1 MSTTTLDP
9 VERLLNAVDDG
20 QSLIKNRDVLHFTYT
35 PNRILHRDKQQEMVT
50 QSLIPIYQKSIPSNL
65 LVYGKPGTGKTLVIK
80 KVLNQIQ
87 NRLDKNS
94 YPIKLAYTNAKHEST
109 LYGLL
114 LSLGRQ
120 LGLQEKKTDN
130 DKLWL
135 PGTGLAISEVFNR
148 ILYVIEKR
156 KINTVFVIDEI
167 DYLAEL
173 VSKTGKDILYSITR
187 ANERLQNG
195 SLSLIGISND
205 LTFKERLDPR
215 VISSLREE
223 EIVFPNYVTNE
234 ITGILKDRINIA
246 FENDVVSSGALNL
259 CASMACGEHGDA
271 RRAIDLLRVAAEIA
285 ERNQTKPITDEHVRM
300 AAQKIEENK
309 EVVALKS
316 YPLHEKLL
324 IITIMKSPNI
334 STGDVYS
341 VYKSFCKKT
350 HQNELTQ
357 RRVTQMLSEIELS
370 GLISGRMVHQGIHGN
385 TKKFNL
391 TIPNDLV
398 RNTLN
403 SEPIFEDIL

>member
-1 MSTTTLDP
+1 
-9 VERLLNAVDDG
+9 
-20 QSLIKNRDVLHFTYT
+20 
-35 PNRILHRDKQQEMVT
+35 
-50 QSLIPIYQKSIPSNL
+50 
-65 LVYGKPGTGKTLVIK
+65 
-80 KVLNQIQ
+80 
-87 NRLDKNS
+87 
-94 YPIKLAYTNAKHEST
+94 
-109 LYGLL
+109 
-114 LSLGRQ
+114 
-120 LGLQEKKTDN
+120 
-130 DKLWL
+130 
-135 PGTGLAISEVFNR
+135 
-148 ILYVIEKR
+148 
-156 KINTVFVIDEI
+156 
-167 DYLAEL
+167 
-173 VSKTGKDILYSITR
+173 
-187 ANERLQNG
+187 
-195 SLSLIGISND
+195 
-205 LTFKERLDPR
+205 
-215 VISSLREE
+215 
-223 EIVFPNYVTNE
+223 
-234 ITGILKDRINIA
+234 
-246 FENDVVSSGALNL
+246 VVSSGALNL

-309 EVVALKS
+309 EVIALKS

-357 RRVTQMLSEIELS
+357 RRITQMLSEIELS

>member
-20 QSLIKNRDVLHFTYT
+20 YSLIKNRAVLHFTYI
-35 PNRILHRDKQQEMVT
+35 PNRILHRDKQQEIVT

-87 NRLDKNS
+87 TRLDKNS

-120 LGLQEKKTDN
+120 LGLQEKKTAN
-130 DKLWL
+130 DKFWL

-148 ILYVIEKR
+148 ILYVIEK
-156 KINTVFVIDEI
+156 KKVNTIFVIDEI

-215 VISSLREE
+215 VISSLSEE

-234 ITGILKDRINIA
+234 ITEILKDRINIA

-285 ERNQTKPITDEHVRM
+285 ERNQTKPITDEHIRM
-300 AAQKIEENK
+300 ASQKIEENK
-309 EVVALKS
+309 EVVSLKS

-341 VYKSFCKKT
+341 AYKSFCKKT

-357 RRVTQMLSEIELS
+357 RRITQMLSEIELS
-370 GLISGRMVHQGIHGN
+370 GLISGRMIHQGIHGN

-398 RNTLN
+398 KNTLN